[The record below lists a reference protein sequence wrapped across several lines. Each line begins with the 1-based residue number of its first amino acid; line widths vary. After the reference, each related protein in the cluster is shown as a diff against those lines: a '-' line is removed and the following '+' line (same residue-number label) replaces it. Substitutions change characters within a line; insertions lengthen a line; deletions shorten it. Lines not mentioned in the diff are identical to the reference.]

1 MREERQQVAVSLTTT
16 VPGPHQIDLI
26 LDAAT
31 LNERLLE
38 IGLWLIEWEIP
49 HQAKVR
55 MLPRFSRIRVCF
67 PEERHSRAFHLHFA
81 GKLVRDEM
89 MTVMA
94 DADGEPAY
102 ERLRREFS
110 SS

>member
-1 MREERQQVAVSLTTT
+1 MHDDRRHVSLSLTTMD
-16 VPGPHQIDLI
+16 PGPHQVDLV

-55 MLPRFSRIRVCF
+55 MLPRHSRIRISF
-67 PEERHSRAFHLHFA
+67 PDGRHARAF
-81 GKLVRDEM
+81 RM
-89 MTVMA
+89 
-94 DADGEPAY
+94 
-102 ERLRREFS
+102 RFS
-110 SS
+110 TEVVED